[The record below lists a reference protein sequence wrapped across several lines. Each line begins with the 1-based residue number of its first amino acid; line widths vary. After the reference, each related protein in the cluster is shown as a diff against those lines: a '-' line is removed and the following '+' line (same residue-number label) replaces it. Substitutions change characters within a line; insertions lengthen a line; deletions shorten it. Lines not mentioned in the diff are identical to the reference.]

1 MADAGVGEAA
11 AAEGGKTAAE
21 AGAGDAALAG
31 GAADVAADA
40 GVVGATAGS
49 GAGAGLA
56 LDAAGTDAA
65 LAGGAGAVG
74 AGAADATAMGGAAGT
89 LGAADSAAASSALGY
104 SAADVGGDA
113 AIAGGTAMGGSAGT
127 LGAAD
132 SSAAS
137 TALGYSA
144 ADVAPALTGGD
155 LAGAGFGDVG
165 GGGAGAS
172 FLPVTGADAPGGM
185 GALGGFGDFLGIGG
199 DAGAGAGLGADAGF
213 EAGEF
218 AGGGIDA
225 GLGADAGAGG
235 GFSGWGAD
243 QGFEAGEYGAGSGG
257 GSSGLLGQA
266 GDWLGG
272 HKALAGMLGMDA
284 LNALRRPALPSAG
297 KTAQGA
303 STAEVNQALGIVQSG
318 GTSSPQWAVD
328 KSSIDASINEQMQAA
343 QAQLEQTAATNGMGG
358 KNSMVVQQ
366 QLQKMSSDM
375 EAKRQELYAQA
386 LQQITSQAVT
396 MLSGGNQTL
405 GGIANMQL
413 QQESDAQ
420 AAVSQMAEMALLL
433 GG

>member
-56 LDAAGTDAA
+56 LDAGADTA
-65 LAGGAGAVG
+65 LAGGAADALAG
-74 AGAADATAMGGAAGT
+74 GAASGTAMGGAAGT
-89 LGAADSAAASSALGY
+89 LGAADSALASQALGY

-113 AIAGGTAMGGSAGT
+113 AIAGGAGDTAMGGAAGT

-144 ADVAPALTGGD
+144 ADVAPALTGAD
-155 LAGAGFGDVG
+155 LAAGGFGDVG
-165 GGGAGAS
+165 AGGAGAS

-199 DAGAGAGLGADAGF
+199 DAGLGANTGF

-218 AGGGIDA
+218 AGGGLDTGI
-225 GLGADAGAGG
+225 GVDAGATGG
-235 GFSGWGAD
+235 DFSGWGAN
-243 QGFEAGEYGAGSGG
+243 QGFEGSEYGAGSS
-257 GSSGLLGQA
+257 GSSGVLGQA

-272 HKALAGMLGMDA
+272 HKALAGLLGMDA

-303 STAEVNQALGIVQSG
+303 STAEVNQALGIIQSG

-328 KSSIDASINEQMQAA
+328 KASIDASINQQMQAA

-366 QLQKMSSDM
+366 QLQKMGSDM

-386 LQQITSQAVT
+386 LQQITTQAVT

-405 GGIANMQL
+405 GGIAQMQL
-413 QQESDAQ
+413 QQDSEAQ
-420 AAVSQMAEMALLL
+420 SAVSNMAEMALLL